1 MKDDKDINVAAKY
14 YLAPFCVVL
23 LCVLLIL
30 PSDLIKA
37 QEGPAYRAVI
47 VGIEDYAEINDCLW
61 ADDDAAVLGN
71 LLALQ
76 WDEKILLNAE
86 ATKANV
92 KDSVEWLAAEAGAND
107 ISLFYFAGHGTND
120 GVNTY
125 ICPYDSLPAEVSRD
139 IADYELAAW
148 LNAINGQKIV
158 IFDSC
163 HSGGFV
169 YRSVGNSGA
178 PRVKE
183 GTPMAELKGGF
194 AEKLGYL
201 AVESYEVMTA
211 CEVNELAWG
220 YSELGHG
227 VFTYFLLEGLSN
239 TDLVGDGAV
248 TTGELFNYAESRTIE
263 WGYNQHPQWWDGIS
277 ERDLEVLR

>member
-1 MKDDKDINVAAKY
+1 MKNDKGINMSARY
-14 YLAPFCVVL
+14 YLAPFLAVL

-30 PSDLIKA
+30 PYVLIEA
-37 QEGPAYRAVI
+37 QEEPAYRAVI
-47 VGIEDYAEINDCLW
+47 VGVEDYAEIYDCSW
-61 ADDDAAVLGN
+61 ADDDATALRDI
-71 LLALQ
+71 LASQ

-92 KDSVEWLAAEAGAND
+92 KDGVEWLAAEAGAND

-120 GVNTY
+120 EVNTY
-125 ICPYDSLPAEVSRD
+125 ICPYDSLPADVSRD
-139 IADYELAAW
+139 IADYELAEW
-148 LNAINGQKIV
+148 LNSINGQKIV

-169 YRSVGNSGA
+169 YRSVGNFGT

-183 GTPMAELKGGF
+183 GTPAVELESSF

-201 AVESYEVMTA
+201 TIESYEVMTA

-227 VFTYFLLEGLSN
+227 VFTNFLLEGLSN
-239 TDLVGDGAV
+239 TDLAEDGAV
-248 TTGELFNYAESRTIE
+248 TTGELFNYAEPRIIE
-263 WGYNQHPQWWDGIS
+263 WGQHPQWWDGIS